1 MDRHAGDDAGYD
13 SDFYAWTIA
22 QAAAVRRAGELRP
35 NQDVDWENVAEEIEA
50 LGRNDLDTVFSHLET
65 IIEHLLK
72 LAYSPAGYPRRGWG
86 LTVDKARVNMRRK
99 LTRTLRRK
107 LRDEFPDAWRN
118 GRKYAAAG
126 LAEDGLSADSLP
138 ADCPWTFDQLLDD
151 DFQPPETPVETQA
164 EPQA

>member
-22 QAAAVRRAGELRP
+22 QAAAVRRAGELRST
-35 NQDVDWENVAEEIEA
+35 QDVDWENVAEEIEA
-50 LGRNDLDTVFSHLET
+50 LGRNELDTVFSHLET

-72 LAYSPAGYPRRGWG
+72 LAYSPALYPRADWET
-86 LTVDKARVNMRRK
+86 TVNKARANMRRK

-107 LRDEFPDAWRN
+107 LRDEFHDAWKN
-118 GRKYAAAG
+118 GRKYAVVG
-126 LAEDGLSADSLP
+126 LARDGVKPETLP

-151 DFQPPETPVETQA
+151 DFQPPETHAELQA